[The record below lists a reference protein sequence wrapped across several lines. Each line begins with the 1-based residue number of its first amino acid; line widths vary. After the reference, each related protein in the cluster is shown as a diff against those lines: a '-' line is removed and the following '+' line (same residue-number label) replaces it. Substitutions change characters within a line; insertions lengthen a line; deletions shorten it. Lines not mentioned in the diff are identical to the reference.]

1 MPKGRHLSSC
11 CLNTHRRRSA
21 RGAQLERGGMI
32 GNFIERNDRGR
43 QRRKL
48 PFERFLQ
55 KSLEEPSFQFYP
67 LGAVPSLGFV
77 GI

>member
-1 MPKGRHLSSC
+1 
-11 CLNTHRRRSA
+11 
-21 RGAQLERGGMI
+21 MI